1 MMTHIIVFVNMQ
13 IKKRMKKVMGIW
25 LQWWN
30 WAKKLRKACSRE
42 RTFYWLLVAL
52 IGFSIRDDL
61 LGVSS
66 FIRCI
71 GLHGCYYD
79 RILDFFHSP
88 ALNVLELSRIWTAAV
103 FEFHPGIV
111 RCGGMPVLVCDGL
124 KIGKSGR
131 KMPGVKLLH
140 QESESNTKPE
150 YIMGHSCQAVCV
162 LVERLSSVVAL
173 PLAAEIHEGLVFS
186 NRDRRSL
193 LDKMVSLVFGLGIKG
208 SFVLLADAYYAS
220 RKIILPLLKKG
231 CQLVSRVKSNAVAYY
246 PAPPPAPG
254 KRGRRKI
261 YGDKIRLAS
270 LFDNEEDMTE
280 AESPIYGEK
289 NVTLRYR
296 TLDLLWRPVGIKVRF
311 VAVIHPSRGKCF
323 LMSTNLAF
331 AALEIIRL
339 YGLRFKIEVSFKQ
352 AIHNVGA
359 YLYHFWMAA
368 MTPLK
373 RNGGDQYLHRKSS
386 EYRDAV
392 RRKLDAYHRFIQVG
406 LVAQGIMVALATT
419 APMLVWNSYGS
430 WLRTIRPGQCPSA
443 MIVSLALKNKFQ
455 EFLMDGGSCGNLVK
469 FIRQRLDF
477 SQKNRSKMVA

>member
-1 MMTHIIVFVNMQ
+1 MAVWME
-13 IKKRMKKVMGIW
+13 
-25 LQWWN
+25 WWK
-30 WAKKLRKACSRE
+30 WAKKLRGSCSRT

-88 ALNVLELSRIWTAAV
+88 ALNVLELSRIWTTVV

-111 RCGGMPVLVCDGL
+111 RCDGMPVLVCDGL

-162 LVERLSSVVAL
+162 LVQGLSSIVAL
-173 PLAAEIHEGLVFS
+173 PLAAEIHEGVVTS
-186 NRDRRSL
+186 NRDRRTL
-193 LDKMVSLVFGLGIKG
+193 LDKMVSLVFGLGIMG

-231 CQLVSRVKSNAVAYY
+231 CQLISRVKSNAVAYY

-254 KRGRRKI
+254 TRGRRKI

-270 LFDNEEDMTE
+270 LFDNEKDMTG
-280 AESPIYGEK
+280 AESPVYGEK
-289 NVTLRYR
+289 NVILRYR
-296 TLDLLWRPVGIKVRF
+296 ILDLLWRPVGIKVRF
-311 VAVIHPSRGKCF
+311 VAVIHPSRGKCL
-323 LMSTNLAF
+323 LMSTNLALD
-331 AALEIIRL
+331 ALEIIRL

-373 RNGGDQYLHRKSS
+373 RKSGDQYLHRKSS
-386 EYRDAV
+386 EYREAV
-392 RRKLDAYHRFIQVG
+392 RRKLGAYHRFIQVG
-406 LVAQGIMVALATT
+406 LVAQGIMVAISTT
-419 APMLVWNSYGS
+419 APLLVWSSYGS
-430 WLRTIRPGQCPSA
+430 WMRTIRPGQCPSA
-443 MIVSLALKNKFQ
+443 MVVSLALKNKFP
-455 EFLMDGGSCGNLVK
+455 EFLAAGGSCGNLVK
-469 FIRQRLDF
+469 FIRQRVDI
-477 SQKNRSKMVA
+477 SRKNCSKMVA

>member
-1 MMTHIIVFVNMQ
+1 
-13 IKKRMKKVMGIW
+13 MGIW
-25 LQWWN
+25 LQWWS
-30 WAKKLRKACSRE
+30 WSKKLRGSCSRTQ
-42 RTFYWLLVAL
+42 TFYWLLVAL

-71 GLHGCYYD
+71 GMHGCYYD
-79 RILDFFHSP
+79 RVLDFFHSP
-88 ALNVLELSRIWTAAV
+88 ALNVQELGRIWTAVV

-162 LVERLSSVVAL
+162 LVQGLSSIVAL
-173 PLAAEIHEGLVFS
+173 PLAAEIHEGVVTS
-186 NRDRRSL
+186 NRDRRTL
-193 LDKMVSLVFGLGIKG
+193 LDKMAALVFRLGIEEK
-208 SFVLLADAYYAS
+208 FILLADAYYAS
-220 RKIILPLLKKG
+220 KKIILALLEKG
-231 CQLVSRVKSNAVAYY
+231 CHLISRVKSNAVAYY

-311 VAVIHPSRGKCF
+311 VAVIHPSRGKCL
-323 LMSTNLAF
+323 LMSTSLALV
-331 AALEIIRL
+331 ALEIIRL

-368 MTPLK
+368 MKPLK
-373 RNGGDQYLHRKSS
+373 RRSGNQYMHK
-386 EYRDAV
+386 ETEHYRQAV
-392 RRKLDAYHRFIQVG
+392 RRKLGACHCFLQMG
-406 LVAQGIMVALATT
+406 LIAQGLLQMLAILYPDT
-419 APMLVWNSYGS
+419 VWQRFGS
-430 WLRTIRPGQCPSA
+430 WLRTIRPGVAPSEQVVA
-443 MIVSLALKNKFQ
+443 LALRESLPEIIAGFKKTNP
-455 EFLMDGGSCGNLVK
+455 LVK
-469 FIRQRLDF
+469 IISENLDIDRAEGWRLA
-477 SQKNRSKMVA
+477 S

>member
-1 MMTHIIVFVNMQ
+1 
-13 IKKRMKKVMGIW
+13 MGIW
-25 LQWWN
+25 LQWWS
-30 WAKKLRKACSRE
+30 WSKKLRGSCSRT
-42 RTFYWLLVAL
+42 RTFYWLLVVL

-71 GLHGCYYD
+71 GLHGCHYD

-88 ALNVLELSRIWTAAV
+88 ALNVQELGRIWTAVV

-124 KIGKSGR
+124 KIGKAGR

-162 LVERLSSVVAL
+162 LVQGLSSIVAL
-173 PLAAEIHEGLVFS
+173 PLAAEIHEGVVTS
-186 NRDRRSL
+186 NRDRRTL
-193 LDKMVSLVFGLGIKG
+193 LDKMAALVFRLGIEEK
-208 SFVLLADAYYAS
+208 FILLADAYYAS
-220 RKIILPLLKKG
+220 KKIILALLEKG
-231 CQLVSRVKSNAVAYY
+231 CHLISRVKSNAVAYY
-246 PAPPPAPG
+246 PASPPVPG
-254 KRGRRKI
+254 KRGRKKI

-270 LFDNEEDMTE
+270 LFDNEADMAE
-280 AESPIYGEK
+280 AESPVYGEK

-311 VAVIHPSRGKCF
+311 VAVIHPSRGKCL
-323 LMSTNLAF
+323 LMSTNLALV
-331 AALEIIRL
+331 ALEIIRL

-368 MTPLK
+368 MTPMK
-373 RNGGDQYLHRKSS
+373 RNGGNQHLHRKSS
-386 EYRDAV
+386 EYREAV

-406 LVAQGIMVALATT
+406 LVAQGIMVALSTT
-419 APMLVWNSYGS
+419 APLLVWNSYGS

-455 EFLMDGGSCGNLVK
+455 EFLMDGGSCGILVK
-469 FIRQRLDF
+469 FIRQRLDI
-477 SQKNRSKMVA
+477 SRKNCSKMVA